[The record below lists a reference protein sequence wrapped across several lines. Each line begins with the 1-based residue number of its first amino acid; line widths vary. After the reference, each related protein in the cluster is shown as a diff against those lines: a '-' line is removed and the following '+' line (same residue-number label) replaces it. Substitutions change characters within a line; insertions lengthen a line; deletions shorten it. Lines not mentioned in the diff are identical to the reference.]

1 MADQNVFSK
10 QQTKLESLSKELGF
24 DIEDEKFWQKG
35 FDQIGRMIKEI
46 E

>member
-1 MADQNVFSK
+1 MLSEGSSK
-10 QQTKLESLSKELGF
+10 SPKDLVKELGF

-35 FDQIGRMIKEI
+35 FDQIERMIKEI